1 MTQVSILACKD
12 FNKQNRNFQQH
23 AKLTEIEQIKKNKQP
38 LKNKNTFK
46 EQRIFLEFKTK
57 NFISS

>member
-23 AKLTEIEQIKKNKQP
+23 AKLTEIEQIKKKQ
-38 LKNKNTFK
+38 TTT
-46 EQRIFLEFKTK
+46 EE
-57 NFISS
+57 